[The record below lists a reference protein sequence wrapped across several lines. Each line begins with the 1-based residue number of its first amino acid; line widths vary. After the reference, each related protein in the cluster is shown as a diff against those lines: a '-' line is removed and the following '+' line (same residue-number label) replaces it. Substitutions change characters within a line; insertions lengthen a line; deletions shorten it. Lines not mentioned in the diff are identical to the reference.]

1 MILCDYCAELIDDT
15 LSMGGAYPLPSPSNQ
30 VSTMLNIGGQR
41 VDLHPECVI
50 PFATEAKK
58 IKGIR
63 KPK

>member
-1 MILCDYCAELIDDT
+1 MILCDYCAELIDAPSIGDI
-15 LSMGGAYPLPSPSNQ
+15 PLPSPSGQ

-63 KPK
+63 KPSK

>member
-1 MILCDYCAELIDDT
+1 MILCDYCAELIDDAP
-15 LSMGGAYPLPSPSNQ
+15 SMGGIPLPPSSGQ